1 MSQARTCCAQGAHE
15 ECVQSLDRESEGKTL
30 IGRPGV
36 RQEYIAMDLRKT
48 EWDIVDWI
56 HLLRIEKRG
65 GLL

>member
-1 MSQARTCCAQGAHE
+1 
-15 ECVQSLDRESEGKTL
+15 LDRESEGKTL